1 MADVLVF
8 EPTEFEVLETFDFEE
23 EVQKPEETRFFTLE
37 NQLTDYFEKVLPK
50 GKATKH
56 EIKELKKLKDRFKLA
71 YEGLIIA
78 TESDYIINNIRK
90 GITIPWIN
98 PVYADFDY
106 KRYSY
111 EKEWIPIFQQKRAP
125 NYYTRLLGALPRPY
139 TSTEDGR
146 LLTEK
151 ALLVNKEGQK
161 SVVGLGN
168 YLATKTIIRDD
179 GTYDSIAVEVPNT
192 SDEIKTIGFYLGE
205 RPELPRPL
213 LDHPFLK
220 SNKSS
225 LVETDMSLLDSFPS
239 VTAIMEHAI
248 PVTTDPYSIKGLLK
262 LYDIRMTQIPW
273 AEWKERFPPVERQD
287 VTTPIL
293 EIKWKRDNPDVPSEI
308 LTKVYSKQW
317 YAGYDS
323 RLWLSGQID
332 GGYFVSRL
340 LLSEASSAGSLA
352 VSPFSDVPVASF
364 PESNPEICMTLTSSF
379 DTFLSSGLYRPI
391 GKGGQCIPVSTIMQE
406 KVTAAYKGRI
416 VWKEST
422 KNDIIKE
429 YHNLLKQFQISS
441 HVESA
446 PKYEKAE
453 HIAQSERRKDVLVI
467 QEDTNREPEDKAEA
481 LEKIIRDLTLENN
494 KYYDTAGQFVLCLHT
509 IEILRG
515 ALDDKY
521 KFYADWTVSLDGKRV
536 CQFCGEEINA
546 DTFAAVKEYDEDGHV
561 VMEYSA
567 LETNII
573 QGDNLVNS
581 LAELKK
587 IFNPDNAGESL
598 LFTIL
603 TFLQVLPDEKQLL
616 PILQLIRKLSAGLKA
631 RASSSKAISREKQ
644 ELVEGALG
652 IAGAVV
658 LLQAHN
664 PFLIPKRSVGNRP
677 LNTSGYPRD
686 SDDPEECHILKSI
699 LILLRKTFESFPGSY
714 RGSVATILREVLK
727 KSKTLQEQALQWIKF
742 FAEQNKTIFENARE
756 RYEVPEE
763 EAPRNSLILPL
774 DIVEDPVFLPGEAMG
789 DEQFT
794 VCNSNALTSLWTT
807 KQPPNV
813 LQAELSLQS
822 RIEPSPRFESIS
834 LRDVPISLDRPS
846 DSEIRKRVA
855 LGLPTG
861 FAVLN
866 EFAKTADGTA
876 FVTIT
881 SRLLSCLY
889 DTSFPK
895 KEQIRVRNQLEHIDI
910 SESDSLIRDIAKG
923 YFFELLHI
931 IKASPPLLR
940 ATNDALKQDLTIRMI
955 LLSKVAAEKEDF
967 ELKAKERNTLKA
979 SLRSM
984 NDTERELTQRL
995 LELGLADFIITNV
1008 DRKRFVRELNYK
1020 EPELE
1025 EVNVVDM
1032 DRPEEGYNDER
1043 DYVENGNEPIADD
1056 GTQLQ
1061 VDYGDYGDRAVR
1073 DYNDYTTQ
1081 NNFDEDSL

>member
-1 MADVLVF
+1 
-8 EPTEFEVLETFDFEE
+8 
-23 EVQKPEETRFFTLE
+23 
-37 NQLTDYFEKVLPK
+37 
-50 GKATKH
+50 
-56 EIKELKKLKDRFKLA
+56 
-71 YEGLIIA
+71 
-78 TESDYIINNIRK
+78 
-90 GITIPWIN
+90 
-98 PVYADFDY
+98 
-106 KRYSY
+106 
-111 EKEWIPIFQQKRAP
+111 
-125 NYYTRLLGALPRPY
+125 
-139 TSTEDGR
+139 
-146 LLTEK
+146 
-151 ALLVNKEGQK
+151 
-161 SVVGLGN
+161 
-168 YLATKTIIRDD
+168 
-179 GTYDSIAVEVPNT
+179 
-192 SDEIKTIGFYLGE
+192 
-205 RPELPRPL
+205 
-213 LDHPFLK
+213 
-220 SNKSS
+220 
-225 LVETDMSLLDSFPS
+225 
-239 VTAIMEHAI
+239 
-248 PVTTDPYSIKGLLK
+248 
-262 LYDIRMTQIPW
+262 
-273 AEWKERFPPVERQD
+273 
-287 VTTPIL
+287 
-293 EIKWKRDNPDVPSEI
+293 
-308 LTKVYSKQW
+308 
-317 YAGYDS
+317 
-323 RLWLSGQID
+323 
-332 GGYFVSRL
+332 
-340 LLSEASSAGSLA
+340 
-352 VSPFSDVPVASF
+352 
-364 PESNPEICMTLTSSF
+364 
-379 DTFLSSGLYRPI
+379 
-391 GKGGQCIPVSTIMQE
+391 
-406 KVTAAYKGRI
+406 
-416 VWKEST
+416 
-422 KNDIIKE
+422 
-429 YHNLLKQFQISS
+429 
-441 HVESA
+441 
-446 PKYEKAE
+446 
-453 HIAQSERRKDVLVI
+453 
-467 QEDTNREPEDKAEA
+467 
-481 LEKIIRDLTLENN
+481 
-494 KYYDTAGQFVLCLHT
+494 
-509 IEILRG
+509 
-515 ALDDKY
+515 
-521 KFYADWTVSLDGKRV
+521 
-536 CQFCGEEINA
+536 
-546 DTFAAVKEYDEDGHV
+546 
-561 VMEYSA
+561 
-567 LETNII
+567 
-573 QGDNLVNS
+573 VNS

-686 SDDPEECHILKSI
+686 SDNPEECHVLKSI

-727 KSKTLQEQALQWIKF
+727 KSKTLQEQSLQWIKF

-789 DEQFT
+789 DEQHT
-794 VCNSNALTSLWTT
+794 VCNSFALRSLWTT

-822 RIEPSPRFESIS
+822 RIEPSPRLENIS
-834 LRDVPISLDRPS
+834 LRDVPIYLTRPS

-855 LGLPTG
+855 LGLPNG

-866 EFAKTADGTA
+866 EFAKTADGIA

-889 DTSFPK
+889 DTSLPK
-895 KEQIRVRNQLEHIDI
+895 KEQIRIRNQLEHIDI
-910 SESDSLIRDIAKG
+910 TESDSMIRDIAKG

-940 ATNDALKQDLTIRMI
+940 ATNDALKNDLTIRMI
-955 LLSKVAAEKEDF
+955 LLSKIAAEKEDF

-1020 EPELE
+1020 EPNLE
-1025 EVNVVDM
+1025 EINVVDM

-1073 DYNDYTTQ
+1073 DYNDYTSQYT
-1081 NNFDEDSL
+1081 FDEDSL